1 MLAVILRDRFKKPE
15 SLFSPSPPLI
25 RIETTMKVKFPRLW
39 QVCGLTITLTL
50 IAVQAHTHAAET
62 DLLSQPGPT
71 FTVPTHDIPAEWT
84 IIAYGD
90 TRFTNPQNVTATN
103 PKVRRWLVDK
113 IAQEH
118 PDALLI
124 SGDLPYNGAST
135 NDYDVFR
142 SETAPWRA
150 AALRVYPALGNHE
163 LNGGEFLGLRN
174 WWAEFPTL
182 NHRRWYSVQ
191 FGKVYVI
198 ALDSDT
204 DLTPGTRQQL
214 WLADQFAHLPRET
227 QFVMIELHHPPV
239 ADTLVPQLHLV
250 RTNESALA
258 IYLNSIA
265 PKLHARLI
273 VIAGHIHN
281 YERFQQGNVT
291 YLVDGGGG
299 AKPYPVTR
307 DPEDLYK
314 NPPAVNYNY
323 IRFHFDGTTLSATMF
338 RVDADKDTPI
348 WDPRDSFTVAAP

>member
-1 MLAVILRDRFKKPE
+1 MRLAT
-15 SLFSPSPPLI
+15 S
-25 RIETTMKVKFPRLW
+25 RLW
-39 QVCGLTITLTL
+39 LLGGLSLTL
-50 IAVQAHTHAAET
+50 LLLFVEHRIHAAEA
-62 DLLSQPGPT
+62 DLISQPGAS
-71 FTVPTHDIPAEWT
+71 FIVPPHDIPTQWT

-113 IAQEH
+113 IAEEH

-124 SGDLPYNGAST
+124 SGDLPYNGANTS
-135 NDYDVFR
+135 DYEVFR

-150 AALRVYPALGNHE
+150 ASLRVYPALGNHE
-163 LNGGEFLGLRN
+163 LNGGELFGLRN

-191 FGKVYVI
+191 FGNVYII

-214 WLADQFAHLPRET
+214 WLADQIAHLPAET

-239 ADTLVPQLHLV
+239 ADTVVPQLHLV

-265 PKLHARLI
+265 PKLRARLI

-281 YERFQQGNVT
+281 YERFQQGSIT

-307 DPEDLYK
+307 DPEDMYK

-323 IRFHFDGTTLSATMF
+323 IRFHFDGTQVAATMY
-338 RVDADKDTPI
+338 RVDPDKNSPS
-348 WDPRDSFTVAAP
+348 WEARDSFIIPAP